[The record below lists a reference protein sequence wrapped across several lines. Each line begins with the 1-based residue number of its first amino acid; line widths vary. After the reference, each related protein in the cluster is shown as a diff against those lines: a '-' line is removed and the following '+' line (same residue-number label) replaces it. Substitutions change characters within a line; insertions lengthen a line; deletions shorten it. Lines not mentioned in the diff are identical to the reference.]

1 MYDIFHGK
9 KKKKGKKFMPTSVCK
24 YAENRIDIREI
35 RDLDRSNVGERKSIV
50 VTMRKIIRACSH

>member
-9 KKKKGKKFMPTSVCK
+9 KKKKEKKFMPTSVCK
-24 YAENRIDIREI
+24 YTENRIDIREI

-50 VTMRKIIRACSH
+50 VTVRKIIRACSH

>member
-1 MYDIFHGK
+1 MEKRK
-9 KKKKGKKFMPTSVCK
+9 KKEKKFMPTSVCK

-50 VTMRKIIRACSH
+50 VTVRKIIRACSH